1 MVRFKTPTVAVLAAA
16 ILTSTGSAAFAQADT
31 CANLKSRLES
41 SSKSMA
47 MIYADGVGDDSAPR
61 ATMRE
66 LRELNL
72 KVDQLILLEFMKEHD
87 CEFENAPP
95 STSLYLASAL
105 ECAND
110 QLQGNYESEKCNF
123 ENWTPSGSEE

>member
-1 MVRFKTPTVAVLAAA
+1 MVKYKTPTAAVLAAA
-16 ILTSTGSAAFAQADT
+16 LLTSTGSAAYAQADT
-31 CANLKSRLES
+31 CANLKSRLEN

-47 MIYADGVGDDSAPR
+47 MIYADGIGDDSAPR

-66 LRELNL
+66 LKELNL

-87 CEFENAPP
+87 CEFESAPP
-95 STSLYLASAL
+95 SMSLYLSSAL

-110 QLQGNYESEKCNF
+110 QLQGNYESEKCKRD
-123 ENWTPSGSEE
+123 NWTPSGGEE